1 MVSINEYT
9 APPGASSE
17 GVGTAAV
24 DSNSNDRDNKDDND
38 DNDDSDDDENDGG
51 GGGGGGINTLTV
63 AGKDNNQLRGSRRNG
78 GCNCDNN
85 GDGNDGNA
93 DGDSCDD
100 EGDDGGGGGG
110 GIDKSGDNDSRGAQT
125 TTTCLYPFQG
135 WLLHPPLS
143 QRENVYR
150 TQVQR
155 TWTYFN
161 LSVFVE
167 SWEDHKKKSRIS
179 IAYLCHSNLTVDCP
193 P

>member
-1 MVSINEYT
+1 M
-9 APPGASSE
+9 
-17 GVGTAAV
+17 AAIAGG
-24 DSNSNDRDNKDDND
+24 
-38 DNDDSDDDENDGG
+38 DGG
-51 GGGGGGINTLTV
+51 VDTSTV
-63 AGKDNNQLRGSRRNG
+63 AGKYNKQPSSSGRKGGS
-78 GCNCDNN
+78 NCDSD
-85 GDGNDGNA
+85 GDDGNG

-100 EGDDGGGGGG
+100 QGDDGGGGGSSVNNG
-110 GIDKSGDNDSRGAQT
+110 GNRNSRGAQT
-125 TTTCLYPFQG
+125 TTTHLYPFQR

-179 IAYLCHSNLTVDCP
+179 IAYLGHSNLTVDCP